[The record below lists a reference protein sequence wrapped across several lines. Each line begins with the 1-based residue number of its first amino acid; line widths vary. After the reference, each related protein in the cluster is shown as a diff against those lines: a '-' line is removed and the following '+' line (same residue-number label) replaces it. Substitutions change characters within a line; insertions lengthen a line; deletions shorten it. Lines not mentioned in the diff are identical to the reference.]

1 MWYTNKEVHYVQ
13 VEILLKE
20 HIWIEDYGVFKV
32 WSWVFWL
39 NYISEIAYNYV
50 FNINKYVKLN
60 EEIYAYVIDVDTQNK
75 HLKLS
80 IKNINHNFGND
91 KVKVKESI
99 RGFLP
104 LHDALPKWV
113 DEKLKELE

>member
-1 MWYTNKEVHYVQ
+1 MYKVGDIIKGTVSG
-13 VEILLKE
+13 L
-20 HIWIEDYGVFKV
+20 EDYGVFLKFDHEY
-32 WSWVFWL
+32 SGL
-39 NYISEIAYNYV
+39 IHISEIAYNYV
-50 FNINKYVKLN
+50 SNINKYVKLN